1 MELTAR
7 QKTILVTLIEEY
19 ISTAEPVGSKSVLE
33 KSGLKCSSA
42 TVRSELVELE
52 RLGYLTQPHTS
63 AGRVPT
69 SLGYRKYVNEL
80 MAEKS
85 VASEEAE
92 AIRTGL
98 TPENAGKL
106 AAELTKLPAL
116 TFTGARQV
124 TAKRYDLIY
133 LDQSS
138 FIIVI
143 LLSDNTV
150 KNKLIRLPFSFDESL
165 IKRLGAVFNASF
177 TGIAE
182 SEVTPLLIESSEH
195 GAGDTLGLT
204 SVIAGFA
211 CETLRSA
218 NVTRGAVSGGESLLK
233 IPEFQD
239 SDKAHRVMSY
249 LSGDGV
255 NVLGRMSDA
264 GDVRVV
270 IGAENAAEELRDT
283 SVILA
288 SYDAGDGMRGVIGV
302 VGPIRMDY
310 GLVAAKLRIIA
321 DGLSKILSGGAL
333 PPAGFGKLML
343 REGDRDVKEQG

>member
-7 QKTILVTLIEEY
+7 QKTILVTVIEEY
-19 ISTAEPVGSKSVLE
+19 IESAEPVGSKLVLE

-52 RLGYLTQPHTS
+52 RLGYLAQPHTS

-80 MAEKS
+80 MEAKS
-85 VASEEAE
+85 LSSDEVAISSD
-92 AIRTGL
+92 L
-98 TPENAGKL
+98 TPENAGRI
-106 AAELTKLPAL
+106 AAELTHLPAVS
-116 TFTGARQV
+116 FTGAREV
-124 TAKRYDLIY
+124 TAKRFDLIY

-150 KNKLIRLPFSFDESL
+150 KNKLIKLPFSFDESL

-177 TGIAE
+177 TGVAE
-182 SEVTPLLIESSEH
+182 GAITPLLIESTER
-195 GAGDTLGLT
+195 GTGDTLGLT
-204 SVIAGFA
+204 SVIAGFLA
-211 CETLRSA
+211 ETLRGA
-218 NVTRGAVSGGESLLK
+218 NVSQGVVSGGESLLK

-255 NVLGRMSDA
+255 NMLGSIDNA
-264 GDVRVV
+264 SDVRVV

-302 VGPIRMDY
+302 VGPTRMDY
-310 GLVAAKLRIIA
+310 SLIAAKLRFIA
-321 DGLSKILSGGAL
+321 DGLSKVLSGGSL
-333 PPAGFGKLML
+333 PPSGFGKLML
-343 REGDRDVKEQG
+343 REGDKDVKG

>member
-7 QKTILVTLIEEY
+7 QKTILVTVIEKY
-19 ISTAEPVGSKSVLE
+19 IESAEPVGSKLVLE

-52 RLGYLTQPHTS
+52 RLGYLAQPHTS

-80 MAEKS
+80 MEAKNLSSDE
-85 VASEEAE
+85 VDIASD
-92 AIRTGL
+92 L
-98 TPENAGKL
+98 TPENAGRI
-106 AAELTKLPAL
+106 AAELTHLPAVS
-116 TFTGARQV
+116 FTGARFV
-124 TAKRYDLIY
+124 TAKRFDLIY

-150 KNKLIRLPFSFDESL
+150 KNKLIKLPFSFDESL

-182 SEVTPLLIESSEH
+182 SAITPQLIESSER

-204 SVIAGFA
+204 SVIAGFLS
-211 CETLRSA
+211 ETLR
-218 NVTRGAVSGGESLLK
+218 GAFNSQGVVSGGESLLK

-255 NVLGRMSDA
+255 NMLGSIDDTS
-264 GDVRVV
+264 DVRVV

-302 VGPIRMDY
+302 VGPTRMDY
-310 GLVAAKLRIIA
+310 SLVAAKLRFIA
-321 DGLSKILSGGAL
+321 DGLSKVLSGGSL

-343 REGDRDVKEQG
+343 REGDKDVKG

>member
-7 QKTILVTLIEEY
+7 QKTILVTVIEEY
-19 ISTAEPVGSKSVLE
+19 IESAEPVGSKLVLE
-33 KSGLKCSSA
+33 KSGLRCSSA

-52 RLGYLTQPHTS
+52 
-63 AGRVPT
+63 VPT

-80 MAEKS
+80 MEAKS
-85 VASEEAE
+85 LSSDEVAISSD
-92 AIRTGL
+92 L
-98 TPENAGKL
+98 TPENAGRI
-106 AAELTKLPAL
+106 AAELTHLPAVS
-116 TFTGARQV
+116 FTGAREV
-124 TAKRYDLIY
+124 TAKRFDLIY

-150 KNKLIRLPFSFDESL
+150 KNKLIKLPFSFDESL

-177 TGIAE
+177 TGVAE
-182 SEVTPLLIESSEH
+182 GAITPLLIESTER
-195 GAGDTLGLT
+195 GTGDTLGLT
-204 SVIAGFA
+204 SVIAGFLA
-211 CETLRSA
+211 ETLRGA
-218 NVTRGAVSGGESLLK
+218 NVSQGVVSGGESLLK

-255 NVLGRMSDA
+255 NMLGSIDNA
-264 GDVRVV
+264 SDVRVV

-302 VGPIRMDY
+302 VGPTRMDY
-310 GLVAAKLRIIA
+310 SLIAAKLRFIA
-321 DGLSKILSGGAL
+321 DGLSKVLSGGSL
-333 PPAGFGKLML
+333 PPSGFGKLML
-343 REGDRDVKEQG
+343 REGDKGAGGKGTGG

>member
-1 MELTAR
+1 
-7 QKTILVTLIEEY
+7 V
-19 ISTAEPVGSKSVLE
+19 
-33 KSGLKCSSA
+33 
-42 TVRSELVELE
+42 
-52 RLGYLTQPHTS
+52 
-63 AGRVPT
+63 
-69 SLGYRKYVNEL
+69 
-80 MAEKS
+80 
-85 VASEEAE
+85 
-92 AIRTGL
+92 
-98 TPENAGKL
+98 
-106 AAELTKLPAL
+106 
-116 TFTGARQV
+116 V
-124 TAKRYDLIY
+124 TAKRFDLIY

-150 KNKLIRLPFSFDESL
+150 KNKLIKLPFSFDESL
-165 IKRLGAVFNASF
+165 IKRLAAVFNASF

-182 SEVTPLLIESSEH
+182 SAITPLLIESTER

-204 SVIAGFA
+204 SVIAGFLS
-211 CETLRSA
+211 ETLR
-218 NVTRGAVSGGESLLK
+218 GAFVSQGVVSGGESLLK

-255 NVLGRMSDA
+255 NMLGSIDDTS
-264 GDVRVV
+264 DVRVV

-302 VGPIRMDY
+302 VGPTRMDY
-310 GLVAAKLRIIA
+310 GLVAAKLRFIA
-321 DGLSKILSGGAL
+321 DGLSKVLSGGSL

-343 REGDRDVKEQG
+343 REGDKDVKG